1 MSDHMATNYDPRDHT
16 AGGKEVKSAWVM
28 VLIVNLGLIIF
39 TF

>member
-1 MSDHMATNYDPRDHT
+1 MSDYITNTYDPKDHT